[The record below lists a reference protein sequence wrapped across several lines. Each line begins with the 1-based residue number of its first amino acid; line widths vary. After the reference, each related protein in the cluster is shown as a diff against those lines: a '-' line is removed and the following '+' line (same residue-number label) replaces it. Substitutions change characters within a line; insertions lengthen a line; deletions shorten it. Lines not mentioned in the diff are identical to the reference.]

1 MIDNK
6 TIREHII
13 LNKLLP
19 CEPGELTYIEAE
31 TAPDNTSITFTTNV
45 VDDIKD
51 LYVDIVPKQSGS
63 GDPSPDNIRPITGTD
78 NLKFGHGL
86 IPVTGPINVI
96 DIPLGETVYGGY
108 YNSVTGELWKTWE
121 AVKISSLNWTA
132 QSNLSR
138 LYTADLQGL
147 IDVNKLVVCEFAKGV
162 PWDNVWVNI
171 PLNSISVASSGN
183 IFFKT
188 TDYTTTETFLEDWG
202 DNYLCYPL
210 ATPVKVADITPVEIK
225 SLIGKQKIQSTN
237 KFSFS
242 LKYPYMTGGACNS
255 VMKYLPFFYD
265 FKGRRNIL

>member
-31 TAPDNTSITFTTNV
+31 TAPGNTSITFTTNV

-86 IPVTGPINVI
+86 IPATGPINVI

-108 YNSVTGELWKTWE
+108 YDEETGELWKTWE
-121 AVKISSLNWTA
+121 ALNLSEVQWNLTTNRARTTVLANLISIPPDNNTPTTAIAEKYTAIAWSGSLNDHQTSYAVSSDGTLVFYYDGQTA
-132 QSNLSR
+132 P
-138 LYTADLQGL
+138 TGL
-147 IDVNKLVVCEFAKGV
+147 FVYE
-162 PWDNVWVNI
+162 
-171 PLNSISVASSGN
+171 
-183 IFFKT
+183 
-188 TDYTTTETFLEDWG
+188 
-202 DNYLCYPL
+202 L

-242 LKYPYMTGGACNS
+242 LKYPYMIGGACNS